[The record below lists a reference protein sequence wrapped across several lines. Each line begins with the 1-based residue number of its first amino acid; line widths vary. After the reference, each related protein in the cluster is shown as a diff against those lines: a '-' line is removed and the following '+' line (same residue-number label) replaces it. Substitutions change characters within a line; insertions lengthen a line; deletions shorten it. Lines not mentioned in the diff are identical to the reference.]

1 MSPMLYL
8 HSWSFCLFVLGF
20 SIEPSIHSSSPNL
33 LEFCFFNVV
42 CTFISG
48 DLYVLILSLESRQ
61 SGSRALLKLYIYFVC
76 PRDPLVSKQ
85 RLMGLSLWGHSFY
98 TILSFFIFPSVITS
112 FPTLYLWH
120 AYGFKVPW
128 PPPAPLSV
136 KVPAQ
141 CLPMSL
147 DHKTTFLEG
156 NQIGPASQLPHVK
169 PDIPGQGSRSGED

>member
-98 TILSFFIFPSVITS
+98 TILSFFFFSLCNYFISYFIPLACIWLQSTMTYS
-112 FPTLYLWH
+112 SPTLCE
-120 AYGFKVPW
+120 GPC
-128 PPPAPLSV
+128 S
-136 KVPAQ
+136 VPAYVSGPQ
-141 CLPMSL
+141 
-147 DHKTTFLEG
+147 DH
-156 NQIGPASQLPHVK
+156 
-169 PDIPGQGSRSGED
+169 IPGRESDWPS